1 MEHVGLKI
9 LLVGKGAREHSLAW
23 KLAQSPSVNHVYV
36 IPGNGGTSAL
46 NNVSN
51 IRSVEPNDYTALVA
65 LAKDLGIG
73 LVVAGPDDAVVD
85 GIEGYFRGSGIPCFA
100 PSKEAAE
107 IEGSK
112 AYVKGFMQKHDIPT
126 ANYQAF
132 TNYEDA
138 QRYLETVNGARV
150 VIKVDGLAAGK
161 GVILPTSRA
170 EAQQALRE
178 IMVDKKFRPARQSV
192 VIEEYLEGDEI
203 SLLTFSDGK
212 TFKSLPPAQHHKR
225 ISDGNKGL
233 NTGGMGVYSPLPFV
247 TPEQIR
253 EIECVIIQP
262 TFDGF
267 RPKADHLP
275 TMMML
280 LAPECDLAGILL
292 ACCKGKLDTV
302 SIPVLPR
309 FGCNVV
315 VAAGG
320 YPESYSKGDI
330 ITMTLWP
337 YGVQVFH
344 AGTERDNN
352 GQLKTAGGRAFAV
365 AAYASSLEE
374 AVSLA
379 YKRVD
384 SIQFKGM
391 FYRKDIASRTDIF
404 LFVSRP
410 TSMPRSLAAP
420 DYGGKSRTD
429 SQTAELRS
437 GLDMMI
443 LA

>member
-1 MEHVGLKI
+1 MEHVGLKV

-46 NNVSN
+46 DNVSN
-51 IRSVEPNDYTALVA
+51 IRSVEPNNYTALVA
-65 LAKDLGIG
+65 LTKDLGVG

-112 AYVKGFMQKHDIPT
+112 AYAKGFMQKYNIPT

-132 TNYEDA
+132 TNYDDA
-138 QRYLETVNGARV
+138 QRFLETVDSARV

-161 GVILPTSRA
+161 GVILPTSQA
-170 EAQQALRE
+170 EAQQALHE
-178 IMVDKKFRPARQSV
+178 IMVDKKFGPAGQSV

-212 TFKSLPPAQHHKR
+212 TFKSLPPAQDHKR
-225 ISDGNKGL
+225 ILDGNKGP

-247 TPEQIR
+247 TPEQME
-253 EIECVIIQP
+253 EIESVIIQP
-262 TFDGF
+262 TFNGF
-267 RPKADHLP
+267 RAERRPFTGMLFTGIMMTARGPKVLEYNARFGDP
-275 TMMML
+275 ETQTTMML

-292 ACCKGKLDTV
+292 ACCNGKLDTV
-302 SIPVLPR
+302 SIPVLPG

-320 YPESYSKGDI
+320 YPESYSEGDI
-330 ITMTLWP
+330 ITMTLCP

-352 GQLKTAGGRAFAV
+352 GQLKTAGGRVFAV
-365 AAYASSLEE
+365 AAYAPNLEE

-379 YKRVD
+379 YKGVD

-391 FYRKDIASRTDIF
+391 FYRKDIASR
-404 LFVSRP
+404 
-410 TSMPRSLAAP
+410 A
-420 DYGGKSRTD
+420 
-429 SQTAELRS
+429 
-437 GLDMMI
+437 LDDC
-443 LA
+443 